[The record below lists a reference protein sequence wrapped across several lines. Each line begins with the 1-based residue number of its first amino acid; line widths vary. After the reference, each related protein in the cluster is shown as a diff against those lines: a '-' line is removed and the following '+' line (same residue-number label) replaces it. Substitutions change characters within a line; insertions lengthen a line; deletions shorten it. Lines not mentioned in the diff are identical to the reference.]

1 MLRCKISL
9 HPKIADMLDTCS
21 LPISEPYK
29 LIIKTYLMI
38 HSKNLVKMALHNLH
52 ADDDVNYLGDYIDT
66 EQGRDI
72 SNMFF
77 SDLIHFEDK
86 IDLIVDQIKLYINN
100 GFLQKGLKVE
110 IKKVLKLIIA
120 NKRSKDIEEVVSV
133 WEALSVLLSG
143 FAVGVIAKVYN
154 RGTVKVVKDKK
165 TRQLTKEEKLELMR
179 LEAFV
184 YLTVAFNEMDLFLP
198 DYAGETMMQEMMT
211 ITTSKDMQQMQGLI
225 LRLRGILEH

>member
-9 HPKIADMLDTCS
+9 HPKIADMLNTCS

-86 IDLIVDQIKLYINN
+86 IDLIVD
-100 GFLQKGLKVE
+100 
-110 IKKVLKLIIA
+110 
-120 NKRSKDIEEVVSV
+120 
-133 WEALSVLLSG
+133 
-143 FAVGVIAKVYN
+143 
-154 RGTVKVVKDKK
+154 
-165 TRQLTKEEKLELMR
+165 
-179 LEAFV
+179 
-184 YLTVAFNEMDLFLP
+184 
-198 DYAGETMMQEMMT
+198 
-211 ITTSKDMQQMQGLI
+211 
-225 LRLRGILEH
+225 

>member
-1 MLRCKISL
+1 
-9 HPKIADMLDTCS
+9 
-21 LPISEPYK
+21 
-29 LIIKTYLMI
+29 
-38 HSKNLVKMALHNLH
+38 
-52 ADDDVNYLGDYIDT
+52 
-66 EQGRDI
+66 
-72 SNMFF
+72 
-77 SDLIHFEDK
+77 
-86 IDLIVDQIKLYINN
+86 
-100 GFLQKGLKVE
+100 LQKGLKVE

-198 DYAGETMMQEMMT
+198 DYAGETMM
-211 ITTSKDMQQMQGLI
+211 
-225 LRLRGILEH
+225 